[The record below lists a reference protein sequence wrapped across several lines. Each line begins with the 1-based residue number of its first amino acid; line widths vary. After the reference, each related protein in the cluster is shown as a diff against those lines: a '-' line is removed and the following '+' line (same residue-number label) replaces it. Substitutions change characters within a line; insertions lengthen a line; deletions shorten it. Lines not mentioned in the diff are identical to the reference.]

1 MLMQLVNCAAAVQ
14 VQALCIT
21 AAAKLSPS
29 KLCQAKHGSHKIAIT
44 PRLATG
50 MQHVHVYPVSEI
62 VSLPTM
68 NRLPN
73 MFCKATEPLR
83 EHWDRSLQDLFHKVE
98 PQSRT
103 SSATL
108 CHAAPS
114 NMVSKPAASV
124 SQSQSNQVRCQ
135 NQWSGIRIYGLWVAF
150 LVYYNHRVKQLQICL
165 AG

>member
-1 MLMQLVNCAAAVQ
+1 
-14 VQALCIT
+14 
-21 AAAKLSPS
+21 
-29 KLCQAKHGSHKIAIT
+29 
-44 PRLATG
+44 
-50 MQHVHVYPVSEI
+50 
-62 VSLPTM
+62 
-68 NRLPN
+68 